1 MRGTKDP
8 DFKLALLQVFKISE
22 PVEIRETCEA
32 IRQMYQ
38 ADLIDV
44 IADTVDQDRQSV
56 PYKAASKFIQVTM
69 LDLIHLYVVLVQ
81 DFDFTTFSMMV
92 LSFLDPQLYKH
103 KNVDFGWNLEF
114 VVSLITNLVYYVL
127 STLEKNL
134 VLGHD
139 SKLSTGVKV

>member
-44 IADTVDQDRQSV
+44 IADTVDQDRQSE
-56 PYKAASKFIQVTM
+56 PYKAASKFIQMTM

-92 LSFLDPQLYKH
+92 LSFLDPQL
-103 KNVDFGWNLEF
+103 
-114 VVSLITNLVYYVL
+114 
-127 STLEKNL
+127 
-134 VLGHD
+134 
-139 SKLSTGVKV
+139 